1 VLLWFI
7 FAAIAYGTATF
18 AYAAN
23 GGEPGTGIKRHGRAL
38 LLLAAL
44 LHLACI
50 GAQCMDG
57 HHPLSSVFHAT
68 GLGGLIAVAGYLVLS
83 RGGKLEPLGAII
95 STVGLA
101 GLILSVVFSGVGTHE
116 LPSTVVVA
124 RAHISLAALG
134 VAGFTLAA
142 GVAGLYLVRE
152 RNLRSKAF
160 RPGQWS
166 MSLTALDRLHHRLVL
181 LVTPVFT
188 LAIVTGVIWML
199 GAGGPDVLAG
209 HVVQI
214 AGAITAWL
222 ASLALLIA
230 HAVWGTR
237 GRLSAWLTLL
247 AFAAVVLVVV
257 TYGVRA

>member
-1 VLLWFI
+1 VLVLFV
-7 FAAIAYGTATF
+7 FAALAYGAASF
-18 AYAAN
+18 AYAADA
-23 GGEPGTGIKRHGRAL
+23 GESGSGIRRHGRAL
-38 LLLAAL
+38 LLLAAV

-50 GAQCMDG
+50 GAQGMDG
-57 HHPLSSVFHAT
+57 HHPLFSVFHAT
-68 GLGGLIAVAGYLVLS
+68 SLGALIAVAGYIVLS
-83 RGGKLEPLGAII
+83 RGGKLESLGAII
-95 STVGLA
+95 STVGLI
-101 GLILSVVFSGVGTHE
+101 GLILSVVFGGAGVE
-116 LPSTVVVA
+116 RLPSTVVVA
-124 RAHISLAALG
+124 RTHISLAALG

-152 RNLRSKAF
+152 RNLRRKAF

-199 GAGGPDVLAG
+199 GAGGLDVLAG

-214 AGAITAWL
+214 VGATTAWL
-222 ASLALLIA
+222 ASLALLISRA
-230 HAVWGTR
+230 AWGTR
-237 GRLSAWLTLL
+237 GRRSAWLTLL